1 MSALPAAANGGSD
14 APAALLAA
22 HARVPEHVV
31 YRSFIRETVL
41 LNLTTGRYHGIDPA
55 DGRILDLLAGD
66 ATLATAAQA
75 LAEVDRRPLADVER
89 DVCRFCEELRG
100 RGLIELTIS
109 GGR

>member
-1 MSALPAAANGGSD
+1 VSALRAAANGRSD

-41 LNLTTGRYHGIDPA
+41 LNLTTGHYHSIDPA
-55 DGRILDLLAGD
+55 NGRILDLLAGG
-66 ATLATAAQA
+66 ATLGMTAQA
-75 LAEVDRRPLADVER
+75 LTEEDQRPLADVEWEI
-89 DVCRFCEELRG
+89 CSFCQQLRG
-100 RGLIELTIS
+100 RGLIELTIN